1 MAHPE
6 RLIVGHPFNPVY
18 LLPLVE
24 VCPGDGAAPEAI
36 ERAIAVYR
44 AVGMAP
50 LRLQREIDGF
60 IADRLLEALWL
71 VRGIRCR
78 GPKLEHE
85 RGLPDPRT
93 IVPTSWG
100 GMPPQEVCVLGR
112 IRLRSGSWE

>member
-1 MAHPE
+1 M
-6 RLIVGHPFNPVY
+6 
-18 LLPLVE
+18 
-24 VCPGDGAAPEAI
+24 
-36 ERAIAVYR
+36 YR

-50 LRLQREIDGF
+50 LRLKREIDGF
-60 IADRLLEALWL
+60 IADRLLEALWREALWL

-85 RGLPDPRT
+85 RRLPGPRT
-93 IVPTSWG
+93 IAPTSWG